1 MSINK
6 SSCGAFGQGNFAN
19 LMLSQQIGIK
29 NEDNRKTS
37 KKNAFTLTLLDRNEI
52 KNNPF
57 GIMREKV
64 FEIKNSGDL
73 KKAERMKYHLD
84 IMEM

>member
-1 MSINK
+1 
-6 SSCGAFGQGNFAN
+6 
-19 LMLSQQIGIK
+19 MLSQQIGIK
-29 NEDNRKTS
+29 NEDMRKTS
-37 KKNAFTLTLLDRNEI
+37 KKDSFTLTLLDRNEI

-64 FEIKNSGDL
+64 FEIKNSGNI

-84 IMEM
+84 IMEMLFEEAKKRNINVKL